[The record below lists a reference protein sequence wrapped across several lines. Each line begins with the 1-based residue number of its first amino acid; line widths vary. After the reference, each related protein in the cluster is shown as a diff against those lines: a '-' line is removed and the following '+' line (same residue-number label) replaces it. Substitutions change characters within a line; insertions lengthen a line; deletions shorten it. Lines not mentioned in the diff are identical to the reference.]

1 MHQVVALIGPTAVGK
16 TDVSIELAKRLD
28 AEIVG
33 CDSMQVY
40 RHMPVLTQQ
49 PTSSQRAAIPHHL
62 IDCVEP
68 TEPFSV
74 GHYRRAALD
83 AIAAIQRRGNAVLL
97 VGGTGLYLKALTDGL
112 CEAPPADATLRREL
126 VDTAQACGSATLYER
141 LKAVDPVAATN
152 IHPHDTRRLVR
163 ALEVYEL
170 TGEPLSRFWQ
180 RTDAPVLPMTLIGL
194 NRNRA
199 ELYERINRRVERMIR
214 EDGALEEATR
224 VSGLPLSH
232 TARQVHGLKFLE
244 AYLKEERTL
253 ADTIRLWQQQVRNYA
268 RRQLT
273 WFRAEPRIR
282 WITIESDDTVEAVVD
297 QILKQLESGQVAE
310 WLSGQAP
317 SHFVTLPP
325 SH

>member
-214 EDGALEEATR
+214 EDGALEEAKC

-232 TARQVHGLKFLE
+232 TARQVHGLSFLE
-244 AYLKEERTL
+244 ASLRGERSL
-253 ADTIRLWQQQVRNYA
+253 SDTVTLWQQQVRRYA
-268 RRQLT
+268 RRQLI
-273 WFRAEPRIR
+273 WFRADPRIR
-282 WITIESDDTVEAVVD
+282 WITIAPNETSEAVVER
-297 QILKQLESGQVAE
+297 ILV
-310 WLSGQAP
+310 
-317 SHFVTLPP
+317 
-325 SH
+325 